1 MNDKENTAPVNDP
14 FWETARIVW
23 STCGTELPESLAEE
37 NAYYLIDLKL
47 TAGSYKSAKEITDVD
62 KTREWTPH
70 QVAGHSLWNSFV
82 P

>member
-1 MNDKENTAPVNDP
+1 
-14 FWETARIVW
+14 
-23 STCGTELPESLAEE
+23 
-37 NAYYLIDLKL
+37 LIDLKL